1 MEYVVYKLEFT
12 TSVHFGNGMLSDTG
26 VTFYA
31 DTLFSALYI
40 EAMKLGKENIFLSE
54 VAQGKLLFTDAF
66 PYIGEQYYLP
76 KPMLYVEPQERGNSL
91 SDGTLW

>member
-1 MEYVVYKLEFT
+1 MEYAVYKLEFT

-40 EAMKLGKENIFLSE
+40 EANEKWEKIVYFFQKLRKESCYL
-54 VAQGKLLFTDAF
+54 QMHF
-66 PYIGEQYYLP
+66 PI
-76 KPMLYVEPQERGNSL
+76 
-91 SDGTLW
+91 